1 MTLTVIYQHTM
12 NTKTSPETRINQTD
26 DFHALLECIHR
37 FVLQVMDQTAEL
49 ALRIQGVSCLISIR
63 CFYYLP
69 FPWYVHAILPCWYHE
84 YHASWREDRAQSLA
98 SCVHA
103 TITDHEYQA
112 LIMDNAYTY
121 LSILF
126 TTIQE
131 VSKLSNVESSLGTF
145 FIHTGNRTTWTPWA
159 SPFTSSCV
167 DIWNLLDSHGTLLIG
182 SEMLFDSLKSIL
194 CRHCSKVC
202 VCVRRVESKRK
213 DTEPKGIGLIY
224 ISSNCQIGTN
234 KLTSWSFTW
243 GKKWLS

>member
-1 MTLTVIYQHTM
+1 M

-69 FPWYVHAILPCWYHE
+69 FPWYVHAIRPCWYHE

-103 TITDHEYQA
+103 TITVHEYQE
-112 LIMDNAYTY
+112 LIICNAFTY

-159 SPFTSSCV
+159 SPFTSSWV
-167 DIWNLLDSHGTLLIG
+167 DIELTQQPWHAPDREWDAVWQLEVYLVPT
-182 SEMLFDSLKSIL
+182 
-194 CRHCSKVC
+194 CSKVY

-224 ISSNCQIGTN
+224 ISSSCQIGMN

>member
-49 ALRIQGVSCLISIR
+49 ALRIQGELCCLASIR

-112 LIMDNAYTY
+112 LIIDNAYTY

-131 VSKLSNVESSLGTF
+131 MSKLSNVESSLGTF

-159 SPFTSSCV
+159 HSLAVVLTFGTYSTAMARSWSGVRCCLTAWSLSCADMFKSV
-167 DIWNLLDSHGTLLIG
+167 CFVWGEWRAKEKIQ
-182 SEMLFDSLKSIL
+182 SLKGS
-194 CRHCSKVC
+194 
-202 VCVRRVESKRK
+202 
-213 DTEPKGIGLIY
+213 G
-224 ISSNCQIGTN
+224 
-234 KLTSWSFTW
+234 
-243 GKKWLS
+243 